1 MHFVEQNKEFTSTSE
16 IRHIESLLQLLESK
30 LYDFHQILPRLDSR
44 TGLVN
49 FGGNILKTLSGTANI
64 ADIKQLH
71 DTLNDLQ
78 LQNSDVTHSLYNQL
92 TYVKEL
98 GTATEDNAEATAN
111 LSSIVKDNIIQS
123 HDILQELTRDLKW
136 LNITVYAQSELF
148 TNIWQLE
155 FALLRLIQQMDE
167 LFNAIQSAI
176 QGRLSISLI
185 TTTILLNIIKNVS
198 LQLPDGYELIAG
210 IRAEN
215 VHLYYELAKVLTAA
229 TSHRIKLMVSVR
241 LMSTDRCF
249 TLYKIVTLTEYI
261 SPKRFVQYLIHYSYI
276 VIHGNQLDYL
286 LFTEEQYKHCNR
298 GSIVI
303 CPIHTAIH
311 NAQTLS
317 CEFRLYL
324 QHSENYQLCQ
334 RKLMIHQQ
342 SPLLQRHG
350 AYWVYYFPEERKIT
364 ARCSEPNRQLTHTLS
379 LHGTGLIHHAT
390 SSRIS
395 SSEIHSLP
403 ELHGSLQT

>member
-1 MHFVEQNKEFTSTSE
+1 M
-16 IRHIESLLQLLESK
+16 
-30 LYDFHQILPRLDSR
+30 
-44 TGLVN
+44 
-49 FGGNILKTLSGTANI
+49 
-64 ADIKQLH
+64 
-71 DTLNDLQ
+71 
-78 LQNSDVTHSLYNQL
+78 YNQL

-261 SPKRFVQYLIHYSYI
+261 SPKRFVQYLIDYTYNA
-276 VIHGNQLDYL
+276 IHGNKLDYL
-286 LFTEEQYKHCNR
+286 LFTEEQYNHCTG
-298 GSIVI
+298 GSNVI
-303 CPIHTAIH
+303 CPIHTAIY

-317 CEFRLYL
+317 CEFSFVLTAVK
-324 QHSENYQLCQ
+324 E
-334 RKLMIHQQ
+334 
-342 SPLLQRHG
+342 LLT
-350 AYWVYYFPEERKIT
+350 V
-364 ARCSEPNRQLTHTLS
+364 SN
-379 LHGTGLIHHAT
+379 
-390 SSRIS
+390 
-395 SSEIHSLP
+395 
-403 ELHGSLQT
+403 